1 MKSNVKTQFFKES
14 CPKRFSIRT
23 WTLWIERFLTRRNQ
37 TSRSNLIRIRV
48 LGERLGISEDEV
60 LARIAKLRQDGII
73 RRIGASINSR
83 GLGFVSTLVCAKAPV
98 ESLEDFVTIINSY
111 PGVTHNYLRKHDY
124 NVWFT
129 LIAESEA
136 VKQQIIR
143 DMSEKTGVELFE
155 FPAKKI
161 FKIRVDFKF

>member
-1 MKSNVKTQFFKES
+1 MSKEIFHPNLDAVDRALLNQAQSNFPVQS
-14 CPKRFSIRT
+14 HPY
-23 WTLWIERFLTRRNQ
+23 
-37 TSRSNLIRIRV
+37 RV
-48 LGERLGISEDEV
+48 LGERLGISEAEV

-143 DMSEKTGVELFE
+143 DMFEKTGVELFE

>member
-1 MKSNVKTQFFKES
+1 MSKEIFHPNLDSVDRALLNHAQSNFPVQS
-14 CPKRFSIRT
+14 HPY
-23 WTLWIERFLTRRNQ
+23 
-37 TSRSNLIRIRV
+37 RV
-48 LGERLGISEDEV
+48 LGERLGISEAEV
-60 LARIAKLRQDGII
+60 LQRIAKLRQDGII